1 MNVKNTQ
8 RDRINSNCSPEELGR
23 AIAGVDLASIPPEK
37 RKQAITERLVEV
49 MLATTDSTEERRK
62 PNFQLD
68 RCLSTWVVRYF
79 QRPNHYFHRCRLN
92 YHI

>member
-1 MNVKNTQ
+1 MSVKNTQ

-23 AIAGVDLASIPPEK
+23 AIAGIDLASIPPEK

-62 PNFQLD
+62 PNYQLALD
-68 RCLSTWVVRYF
+68 TYGQLRRRRARS
-79 QRPNHYFHRCRLN
+79 Q
-92 YHI
+92 III